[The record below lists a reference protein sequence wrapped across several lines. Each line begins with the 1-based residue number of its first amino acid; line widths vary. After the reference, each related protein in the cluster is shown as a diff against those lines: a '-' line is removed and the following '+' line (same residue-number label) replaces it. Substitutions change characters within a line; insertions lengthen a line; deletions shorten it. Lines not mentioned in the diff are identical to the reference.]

1 MEESQWVKA
10 RLRSVSFQKAGF
22 CGIMPLYMMT
32 ETGMHSDSML
42 TLEY

>member
-10 RLRSVSFQKAGF
+10 SLRSVSFQKAGF
-22 CGIMPLYMMT
+22 CGIISLYMMT